1 MSIKRSS
8 DAKWEGSIKE
18 GKGNIRL
25 GSGAFEGPYS
35 FNSRFGDDTVATNP
49 EELIAAAH
57 AGCYTMA
64 FSGFLGRGGYEATS
78 IETKAVVHLEKEG
91 EGFVIPKIDLIM
103 NASVP
108 NISNE
113 EFQQIAKTAK
123 EKCPV
128 SRVLA
133 GAEIT
138 LFEATETQPGE
149 LGKAVT
155 NKSGRFEITSPTDT
169 SSSIFFVTANLGN
182 GVEFVTILGPDLPP
196 STTINELTT
205 VAAAWSMAQFYRT
218 GVIAGDGLA
227 LQLAADFED
236 GAAANGANGTGR
248 IGRVRRIGPRR
259 VRRHI
264 VVTRI
269 HKPSPGLRPPSPK
282 ERGNFLRTAT
292 TGRGFD
298 WASQTPAPPTISGCS
313 CHSTGRRRRAH
324 STAGRNP
331 SPCGRR

>member
-18 GKGNIRL
+18 GKGSIKL

-64 FSGFLGRGGYEATS
+64 FSGFLGRSGYEATS

-103 NASVP
+103 TASVP
-108 NISNE
+108 NISDE

-133 GAEIT
+133 AAEIT
-138 LFEATETQPGE
+138 L
-149 LGKAVT
+149 
-155 NKSGRFEITSPTDT
+155 D
-169 SSSIFFVTANLGN
+169 
-182 GVEFVTILGPDLPP
+182 
-196 STTINELTT
+196 
-205 VAAAWSMAQFYRT
+205 
-218 GVIAGDGLA
+218 
-227 LQLAADFED
+227 
-236 GAAANGANGTGR
+236 
-248 IGRVRRIGPRR
+248 
-259 VRRHI
+259 
-264 VVTRI
+264 
-269 HKPSPGLRPPSPK
+269 
-282 ERGNFLRTAT
+282 
-292 TGRGFD
+292 
-298 WASQTPAPPTISGCS
+298 ASL
-313 CHSTGRRRRAH
+313 
-324 STAGRNP
+324 N
-331 SPCGRR
+331 